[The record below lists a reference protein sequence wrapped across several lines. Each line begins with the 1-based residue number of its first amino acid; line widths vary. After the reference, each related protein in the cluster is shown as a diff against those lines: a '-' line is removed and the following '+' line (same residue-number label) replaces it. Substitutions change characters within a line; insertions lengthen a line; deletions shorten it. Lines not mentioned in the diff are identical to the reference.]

1 MLGAGGIAGCITWA
15 SVYPLDTVKTRYQTQ
30 SMSNLDERKPLIA
43 GERRYTSTLHC
54 IKDTLRQE
62 GLSGMYRGIG
72 ITMVRAFIVN
82 AVTFYGYEWMKEW
95 LDK

>member
-1 MLGAGGIAGCITWA
+1 
-15 SVYPLDTVKTRYQTQ
+15 
-30 SMSNLDERKPLIA
+30 MSSLDERKPLIA

-62 GLSGMYRGIG
+62 GLTGMYRGMG
-72 ITMVRAFIVN
+72 ITMVRAFIGIISQFGNLFKVN